1 MSSNPEKS
9 LANHAWCSAE
19 FSRISSLP
27 NKNLLEEYFE
37 QMGLLMPIIPE
48 GRGSIKHDIQITMMR
63 KELEQRFADCGFLSE
78 EETEN
83 LEW

>member
-1 MSSNPEKS
+1 MSNDPEKS
-9 LANHAWCSAE
+9 LASHAWCSVE

-37 QMGLLMPIIPE
+37 QMLRSNHITNQGW
-48 GRGSIKHDIQITMMR
+48 RSIENEIRITMMR